1 MTCIFRR
8 EDNGELIELDFA
20 TVMAKQ
26 KDGFVQLDD
35 GVLARRC
42 IHLEQQ
48 AERAAK
54 RAELDRPIISETLG
68 FTSHQLAE
76 MEADRKSHGFRGV
89 EFIEDKDEP
98 NYYNVKCDSPA
109 SWRAYMAHRGLCD
122 RNGSNG
128 GGASLS
134 PLLLERAKLRVMG
147 ARLHSPESP

>member
-1 MTCIFRR
+1 VTCIFRR

-26 KDGFVQLDD
+26 KDGFVELDD

-54 RAELDRPIISETLG
+54 RAELDKPLLSDSLG

-76 MEADRKSHGFRGV
+76 MEADRVKHGHVGV
-89 EFIEDKDEP
+89 EFIEDSGVEG
-98 NYYNVKCDSPA
+98 YYQVKCSSPA
-109 SWRAYMAHRGLCD
+109 AWRDYVAHRGFVD
-122 RNGSNG
+122 KNGSNG

-134 PLLLERAKLRVMG
+134 PALLERTIKRILG
-147 ARLHSPESP
+147 AGLHSPESP